1 MTFIFDYSRKNL
13 SISIEM
19 IELAIEI
26 ITQTDKYQEIT
37 SYKQTLIIEIKAWY
51 INYIFGF

>member
-19 IELAIEI
+19 LELAIEI

-37 SYKQTLIIEIKAWY
+37 SYKQILIIEIKAWY